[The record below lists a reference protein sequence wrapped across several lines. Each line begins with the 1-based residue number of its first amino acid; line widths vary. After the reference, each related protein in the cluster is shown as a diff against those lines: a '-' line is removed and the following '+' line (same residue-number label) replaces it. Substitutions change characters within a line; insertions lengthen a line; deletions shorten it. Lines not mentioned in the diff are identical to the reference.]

1 MSFTEEVYIFVNLYI
16 RLTTSIP
23 THLQLIILFPSAPIF
38 SFSLPHNPTFWDP
51 FLSIISHWQPHIS
64 LPLPLS
70 LWLSSPFLSLIST
83 LLISLHDTMPNT
95 LSQWLLSNRAHHQIC
110 IIPMLLTFHYHT
122 SFSPW
127 LHLHH
132 SLPQPAILTT
142 ASASVQPHHQVCTMP
157 CTIVTQP
164 TLPIALP
171 CTTIGCHPH
180 QPRDTARITHHC
192 HFIATLPCFQIS
204 FKDMGK
210 PFH

>member
-83 LLISLHDTMPNT
+83 LLISLHDTMANT
-95 LSQWLLSNRAHHQIC
+95 LSL
-110 IIPMLLTFHYHT
+110 IPLTMT
-122 SFSPW
+122 PLQSSTPPN
-127 LHLHH
+127 LHH
-132 SLPQPAILTT
+132 THVTNLSLPYFIFSMTSPPPLITT
-142 ASASVQPHHQVCTMP
+142 TR
-157 CTIVTQP
+157 
-164 TLPIALP
+164 
-171 CTTIGCHPH
+171 HPY
-180 QPRDTARITHHC
+180 HC
-192 HFIATLPCFQIS
+192 
-204 FKDMGK
+204 
-210 PFH
+210 